1 MDASVDSPVNEP
13 KNGCSS
19 SQIVK
24 VLNLYTP
31 VNEFEERVLVSF
43 IRTIQVW
50 LYLFFKNHL
59 TISKKPSDEPK

>member
-1 MDASVDSPVNEP
+1 
-13 KNGCSS
+13 
-19 SQIVK
+19 VK

-50 LYLFFKNHL
+50 LYLFIKHL
-59 TISKKPSDEPK
+59 LAVSKKPSDDPNRLCPEAFEAF